1 MPNFAFADTM
11 SDQIGHECGVAL
23 IRLLRPLPHYKEK
36 YGTLLYGLNKLYLLM
51 EKQHNRGQDGAG
63 IGSIKLMASQ
73 GSRFMSRYR
82 SNSPHAIAEIF
93 QKIYRRLDQVA
104 AANSAL
110 ADDADWLSKNV
121 SFIAEQLLGHLR
133 YGTYGR
139 NEIDSCHPFLHSPHS
154 SLRALL
160 MAGNF
165 NLTNIRELA
174 GTALSLA
181 ERPDT
186 SVVVDCVAAEL
197 DAELKRVRSRWPTH
211 QPPTLTELGSQVDF
225 AALLRRAAERFDGG
239 YVLAGITGLGYSF
252 ALRDPSGIRPAYFFY
267 DDEILALAS
276 ERPALQTAFHLPVHA
291 VQELPP
297 GHVVLADRNGQVTV
311 QQLLPARRRK
321 ACSFER
327 IYFSRGSDEEIYQER
342 KRLGRFLVPAVLK
355 AIDYD
360 LEHTVFSFIP
370 NTAEVAFY
378 GLLEGIEE
386 HLQNYK
392 LNRIRTESLN
402 DEQLA
407 QLLAIRPRIEKIA
420 IKDVK
425 LRTFI
430 TQDSSRN
437 ELVQHVYDITY
448 GSIRSG
454 EDTLVVLDDSIVR
467 GTTLKQSII
476 RMLDRLGPRKIIIVS
491 SAPQIRYPDCYGI
504 DMSKMNDFIAFRAL
518 ISLLRKKGLENKLDD
533 VYENCKRLMKRP
545 AEEQYNAVKSLYD
558 LVSDDAIAEEIARLI
573 RDDDIRAETQVIFQT
588 IEDLHRA
595 CPDHLG
601 DWYFSGDYPTPGGI
615 QVVNR
620 AFMNFMEG
628 KDVRAYT

>member
-1 MPNFAFADTM
+1 M
-11 SDQIGHECGVAL
+11 SEAIGHECGVAL
-23 IRLLRPLPHYKEK
+23 IRLLRPLPYYKER

-63 IGSIKLMASQ
+63 IGSIKLQAAP

-82 SNSPHAIAEIF
+82 SNSPLAIAEIF

-104 AANSAL
+104 ASNSSL
-110 ADDADWLSKNV
+110 VEDADWMAKNV

-139 NEIDSCHPFLHSPHS
+139 NEIDSCHPFLQNPNSA
-154 SLRALL
+154 LRALL

-165 NLTNIRELA
+165 NLTNISELRPSA
-174 GTALSLA
+174 SSLA

-186 SVVVDCVAAEL
+186 SVVVECVAAEL
-197 DAELKRVRSRWPTH
+197 DRELEQVRMRQMDNRAVAVADLH
-211 QPPTLTELGSQVDF
+211 RRMDF
-225 AALLRRAAERFDGG
+225 PAVLRRAASRFDGG
-239 YVLAGITGLGYSF
+239 YVLAGLTGLGFSF
-252 ALRDPSGIRPAYFFY
+252 TLRDPWGIRPAFY
-267 DDEILALAS
+267 LHNEEVLAVAS
-276 ERPALQTAFHLPVHA
+276 ERPALQTAFHVAADQIH
-291 VQELPP
+291 ELPP
-297 GHVVLADRNGQVTV
+297 GAAVIADRNGSVSVSQILEP
-311 QQLLPARRRK
+311 QQRRS
-321 ACSFER
+321 CSFER
-327 IYFSRGSDEEIYQER
+327 IYFSRGSDVQIYQER
-342 KRLGRFLVPAVLK
+342 KRLGHFLVPAVLK

-370 NTAEVAFY
+370 NTAEVAFL
-378 GLLEGIEE
+378 GLLEGIEQ
-386 HLQNYK
+386 HLQSYK
-392 LNRIRTESLN
+392 FGRIRSADLAD
-402 DEQLA
+402 DELKKLLQL
-407 QLLAIRPRIEKIA
+407 RPRIEKIA

-430 TQDSSRN
+430 TQDTSRN

-448 GSIRSG
+448 GSIRRG

-518 ISLLRKKGLENKLDD
+518 ISLLRKKGLDNKLDD
-533 VYENCKRLMKRP
+533 VYESCRRQMDWMP
-545 AEEQYNAVKSLYD
+545 EQRFNAVKVLYE
-558 LVSDDAIAEEIARLI
+558 LVSDEELSEEIARLI
-573 RDDDIRAETQVIFQT
+573 RDDDVQAETQVIFQT
-588 IEDLHRA
+588 IPDLHRA

-601 DWYFSGDYPTPGGI
+601 DWYFSGDYPTPGGVT
-615 QVVNR
+615 VVNR